1 MKPAAVAAATVCI
14 TRYNDQT
21 WAQRTAWLAANPGY
35 ACIYKSPVAIKSDIP
50 YEASLFVL
58 EMNNDTNRIMGV
70 GRIVNE
76 IRADRSYRMY
86 EDQNYNRYTYL
97 GRQRLDRAVIVR
109 SRANARVLETL
120 ERMLFYGA
128 RHAKR
133 GHGIHELPV
142 RIRKNRP
149 GFSFTHFFA
158 ELFGEPR
165 FSAPLLT
172 APLLPAPL
180 LTAPLLSGEPTGE
193 PTGEPRFS
201 APLLTA
207 PLLTGEPMFSK

>member
-1 MKPAAVAAATVCI
+1 MLICVKIEKENGRNGRGTRGTMKPAAATVCI
-14 TRYNDQT
+14 TRYNNRT
-21 WAQRTAWLAANPGY
+21 WEQRTAWLAANPGY
-35 ACIYKSPVAIKSDIP
+35 ACIYKSPVAIKSNIP

-76 IRADRSYRMY
+76 IRADRGYRIY

-97 GRQRLDRAVIVR
+97 GRQRLDRDVIMQSSVH
-109 SRANARVLETL
+109 ARVLETL
-120 ERMLFYGA
+120 ERMLFYGS

-149 GFSFTHFFA
+149 DFSFTHFFA
-158 ELFGEPR
+158 ELF
-165 FSAPLLT
+165 
-172 APLLPAPL
+172 
-180 LTAPLLSGEPTGE
+180 GE

-207 PLLTGEPMFSK
+207 PLLIGESK

>member
-1 MKPAAVAAATVCI
+1 
-14 TRYNDQT
+14 
-21 WAQRTAWLAANPGY
+21 
-35 ACIYKSPVAIKSDIP
+35 
-50 YEASLFVL
+50 
-58 EMNNDTNRIMGV
+58 MNNDTNQIMGV

-133 GHGIHELPV
+133 GQGIHELPV

-149 GFSFTHFFA
+149 GFSFTQF
-158 ELFGEPR
+158 LFKLMC
-165 FSAPLLT
+165 AHN
-172 APLLPAPL
+172 A
-180 LTAPLLSGEPTGE
+180 
-193 PTGEPRFS
+193 
-201 APLLTA
+201 
-207 PLLTGEPMFSK
+207 

>member
-1 MKPAAVAAATVCI
+1 MNPTPNQAFTVCI
-14 TRYNDQT
+14 TRYNNET

-50 YEASLFVL
+50 YEAPVFVL
-58 EMNNDTNRIMGV
+58 EMNNDTNQIMGV

-76 IRADRSYRMY
+76 VRADRSYSMY
-86 EDQNYNRYTYL
+86 ADQNYNRYTYL
-97 GRQRLDRAVIVR
+97 GRQRLDRADIMQRKENVRVI
-109 SRANARVLETL
+109 ETL

-149 GFSFTHFFA
+149 GFSFTQF
-158 ELFGEPR
+158 
-165 FSAPLLT
+165 LLQLMC
-172 APLLPAPL
+172 AHNA
-180 LTAPLLSGEPTGE
+180 
-193 PTGEPRFS
+193 
-201 APLLTA
+201 
-207 PLLTGEPMFSK
+207 

>member
-1 MKPAAVAAATVCI
+1 MLICVKIEKENGRNGRGTRGTMKPAAATVCI
-14 TRYNDQT
+14 TRYNNRT
-21 WAQRTAWLAANPGY
+21 WEQRTAWLAANPGY
-35 ACIYKSPVAIKSDIP
+35 ACIYKSPVAIKSNIP

-76 IRADRSYRMY
+76 IRADRGYRIY

-97 GRQRLDRAVIVR
+97 GRQRLDRDVIMQSSVH
-109 SRANARVLETL
+109 ARVLETL
-120 ERMLFYGA
+120 ERMLFYGS

-165 FSAPLLT
+165 FSAPLL
-172 APLLPAPL
+172 P
-180 LTAPLLSGEPTGE
+180 APLLSGEP
-193 PTGEPRFS
+193 RFS
-201 APLLTA
+201 
-207 PLLTGEPMFSK
+207 K